1 VNQQES
7 LFPEIRKRSGVYA
20 GVSPSTL
27 YTFCHPV
34 NRGKG
39 LSDFGYKHGAR
50 CKLNFNDGTEIG
62 ISVSNH
68 IDFIRILFQVKQSRP
83 FRYTPMSFLNI

>member
-7 LFPEIRKRSGVYA
+7 FPEIRKGSGVYA
-20 GVSPSTL
+20 GVSPSSL

-39 LSDFGYKHGAR
+39 PSGLGYKHGAW
-50 CKLNFNDGTEIG
+50 CKLNFYDGTEID

-68 IDFIRILFQVKQSRP
+68 IDFIRILFQVKQNRP
-83 FRYTPMSFLNI
+83 FRYAPMSFLNI